1 MGNRILLLGIFFAV
15 FGTNAQILRNYDFD
29 TSVSSRQLMLVN
41 GVLEYGGS
49 ALENGVFK
57 PLIFGGFIDSS
68 AKEASWENHKAV
80 NVVGLE
86 GAANV
91 RYYFSPKFK
100 NEHLKDW
107 MVGLRYGQNYLGS
120 LAYTSDLF
128 RFAFYGNTPFLG
140 KYADFSGSEMRFIGF
155 QTLGF
160 SVLDKRSQSSLSLNL
175 VGLTSYFRGSLGD
188 RNPMKFY
195 YTESGDSLYGICSG
209 AIERAASPAYF
220 KGLGMSV
227 DFDYRFNALGEES
240 GRVHTMQFSVSNLGF
255 AFSNRYTSQRI
266 DTSFAFGGYTIN
278 DIIDRNGLLAPGYA
292 FQDSL
297 TTVSSS
303 SKWILLP
310 MTLQLNNV
318 VGLQAK
324 QILQPTYGFRLTFI
338 QGFIP
343 HVYAGL
349 NARIVKGLH
358 LGLCASYGGFSGF
371 KMNTSLVYH
380 RSKFY
385 VGLGSDNVLGLL
397 SKRAFGQALSIR
409 LRCDI

>member
-1 MGNRILLLGIFFAV
+1 MGKRIFWCSIFFTV
-15 FGTNAQILRNYDFD
+15 FGAKAQLLRNYDFD
-29 TSVSSRQLMLVN
+29 TSVSARQLVLLN
-41 GVLEYGGS
+41 GSLEYGGS
-49 ALENGVFK
+49 AMENAIFNA
-57 PLIFGGFIDSS
+57 LIFGGFIDSS
-68 AKEASWENHKAV
+68 AKEASLENHKSV

-86 GAANV
+86 GTANA
-91 RYYFSPKFK
+91 RYYWSPKFN
-100 NEHLKDW
+100 NERYKHF
-107 MVGLRYGQNYLGS
+107 MVGVRYGQNYLGS

-155 QTLGF
+155 QSLGF

-175 VGLTSYFRGSLGD
+175 VGLTSYVRGSLGD
-188 RNPMKFY
+188 QNPMKFY

-240 GRVHTMQFSVSNLGF
+240 GLVHTMQFSVSNLGF

-266 DTSFAFGGYTIN
+266 DTSFAFGGYSIN
-278 DIIDRNGLLAPGYA
+278 DIIDRNGLLAPGYS
-292 FQDSL
+292 FEDSL
-297 TTVSSS
+297 TTVNTA
-303 SKWILLP
+303 SKLILLP
-310 MTLQLNNV
+310 LTVQLGNV
-318 VGLQAK
+318 VGLQSQ

-358 LGLCASYGGFSGF
+358 LGMCASYGGFSGF

>member
-1 MGNRILLLGIFFAV
+1 MGNKIFWCSIFFAV
-15 FGTNAQILRNYDFD
+15 FGAKAQVLRNYDFD
-29 TSVSSRQLMLVN
+29 TSVSAQQLLLVN
-41 GVLEYGGS
+41 GSVDYGGS
-49 ALENGVFK
+49 AVENGIFNA
-57 PLIFGGFIDSS
+57 LIFGGFIDSS
-68 AKEASWENHKAV
+68 AKEASLENHKSV

-86 GAANV
+86 GTANA
-91 RYYFSPKFK
+91 RYYWSPKFK
-100 NEHLKDW
+100 DERYKHF
-107 MVGLRYGQNYLGS
+107 MVGVRYGQNYLGS

-175 VGLTSYFRGSLGD
+175 VGLTSYVRGALGD
-188 RNPMKFY
+188 QNPMKFY

-209 AIERAASPAYF
+209 AVERAASPAYF

-227 DFDYRFNALGEES
+227 DFDYRFNALGEAS

-255 AFSNRYTSQRI
+255 AYSNRYTSQRI
-266 DTSFAFGGYTIN
+266 DTSFAFGGYSIN
-278 DIIDRNGLLAPGYA
+278 DIIDRNGLLAPGYS

-297 TTVSSS
+297 TTVNTA
-303 SKWILLP
+303 SKLILLP
-310 MTLQLNNV
+310 MTVQLGNV
-318 VGLQAK
+318 VGLQS
-324 QILQPTYGFRLTFI
+324 QQVLQPTYGFRLTFI

-349 NARIVKGLH
+349 NAKVAKGLQV
-358 LGLCASYGGFSGF
+358 GLCASYGGFSGL
-371 KMNTSLVYH
+371 KMNSSLVYH

-385 VGLGSDNVLGLL
+385 VGLGSDNVLGLF

>member
-1 MGNRILLLGIFFAV
+1 MRNRIFWCSIFFMV
-15 FGTNAQILRNYDFD
+15 FGAKAQLLRNYDYD
-29 TSVSSRQLMLVN
+29 TSVSARQLVLVN
-41 GVLEYGGS
+41 GSLEYGGS
-49 ALENGVFK
+49 AMENGIFNA
-57 PLIFGGFIDSS
+57 LIFGGFIDSS
-68 AKEASWENHKAV
+68 AKEASFANHKSV

-86 GAANV
+86 GMANA
-91 RYYFSPKFK
+91 RYYWSPKFK
-100 NEHLKDW
+100 NERYKHF
-107 MVGLRYGQNYLGS
+107 MIGLRYGQNYLGS
-120 LAYTSDLF
+120 LAYSSDLF

-155 QTLGF
+155 QSLGF

-175 VGLTSYFRGSLGD
+175 VGLTSYVRGSLGD
-188 RNPMKFY
+188 QNPMKFY
-195 YTESGDSLYGICSG
+195 YSESGDSLYGICSG

-227 DFDYRFNALGEES
+227 DFDYRFNALGEEI

-266 DTSFAFGGYTIN
+266 DTSFAFGGYSIN
-278 DIIDRNGLLAPGYA
+278 DIIDRNGLLAPGYS
-292 FQDSL
+292 FEDSL
-297 TTVSSS
+297 TTVNTA
-303 SKWILLP
+303 SKLILLP
-310 MTLQLNNV
+310 LTVQLGNV
-318 VGLQAK
+318 VGLQSQ

-358 LGLCASYGGFSGF
+358 LGMCASYGGFSGF
-371 KMNTSLVYH
+371 KMNSSLVYH

>member
-1 MGNRILLLGIFFAV
+1 MV
-15 FGTNAQILRNYDFD
+15 FGTKAQILRNYDFD
-29 TSVSSRQLMLVN
+29 SSVSSRQLILVN

-49 ALENGVFK
+49 AVENGVFK
-57 PLIFGGFIDSS
+57 SLIFGGFIDSS
-68 AKEASWENHKAV
+68 AKEASLENHKSV

-86 GAANV
+86 GTANA
-91 RYYFSPKFK
+91 RYYWSPEFK
-100 NEHLKDW
+100 NERYKDW
-107 MVGLRYGQNYLGS
+107 MLGVRYGQNFFGS
-120 LAYTSDLF
+120 LAYTSDVF
-128 RFAFYGNTPFLG
+128 RFAFYGNSPFLG
-140 KYADFSGSEMRFIGF
+140 KYADFSGSELRFYGF

-160 SVLDKRSQSSLSLNL
+160 SILDKRSQSSLSLNL
-175 VGLTSYFRGSLGD
+175 VGLTSYVRGSLGA

-209 AIERAASPAYF
+209 AIERASSPAYF

-240 GRVHTMQFSVSNLGF
+240 DRVHTLQFSVSNLGF
-255 AFSNRYTSQRI
+255 AFSNLYTSQRI

-278 DIIDRNGLLAPGYA
+278 DILDRNGLLAPGYS

-297 TTVSSS
+297 TTVNTA

-310 MTLQLNNV
+310 LTVQLGNL
-318 VGLQAK
+318 VGLQSR

-358 LGLCASYGGFSGF
+358 FGMCASYGGFSGF

-385 VGLGSDNVLGLL
+385 VGLGSDNVLGLF